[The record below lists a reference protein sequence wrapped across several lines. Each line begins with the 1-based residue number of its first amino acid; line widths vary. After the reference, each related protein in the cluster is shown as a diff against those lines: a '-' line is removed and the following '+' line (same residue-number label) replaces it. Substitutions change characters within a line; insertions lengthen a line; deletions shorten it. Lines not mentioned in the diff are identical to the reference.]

1 MSSILRIILTSWV
14 ARLICCFLLVRVS
27 ITCCSFMSLVP
38 FPRQS
43 MPRQGFPSLA
53 WRAFTS
59 VRVWIGARP
68 EFSARAKGTLS
79 RASANARNGYCSS
92 VEILSACV
100 PTARAQEISA
110 APPPYTIRLSFTRL
124 RITHSASCRLRL
136 ASSTI
141 ILLPPRMK
149 MVTALEFGHSSMTS
163 MRSLVVPNES
173 SRTTPAEPSLSAL
186 SSLKRGTMRPP
197 VAMAISSISG
207 PPTQRTAGSCL
218 WSSRWLASSSK
229 PHWQMT
235 RLAPAAF
242 TWSTISSN
250 CCCS

>member
-43 MPRQGFPSLA
+43 MPRQGFPSLP

-92 VEILSACV
+92 VEICKSHA
-100 PTARAQEISA
+100 PQSGRAA
-110 APPPYTIRLSFTRL
+110 AFSRSFHTLGQFIDKHRLC
-124 RITHSASCRLRL
+124 A
-136 ASSTI
+136 ASSLYEHFTTCHPT
-141 ILLPPRMK
+141 LSCSHTQPSAEQMPML
-149 MVTALEFGHSSMTS
+149 
-163 MRSLVVPNES
+163 VPN
-173 SRTTPAEPSLSAL
+173 A
-186 SSLKRGTMRPP
+186 
-197 VAMAISSISG
+197 
-207 PPTQRTAGSCL
+207 
-218 WSSRWLASSSK
+218 
-229 PHWQMT
+229 
-235 RLAPAAF
+235 
-242 TWSTISSN
+242 
-250 CCCS
+250 